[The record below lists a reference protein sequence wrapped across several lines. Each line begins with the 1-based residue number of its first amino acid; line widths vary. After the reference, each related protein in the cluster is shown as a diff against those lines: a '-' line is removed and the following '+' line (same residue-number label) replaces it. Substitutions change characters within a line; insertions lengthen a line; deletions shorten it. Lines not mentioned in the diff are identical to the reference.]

1 MPQRPLH
8 DRPTRHPPDGTLALP
23 VCKTAPMISD
33 SVPWRE
39 HLWKAATALERRANS
54 ARWSER
60 TSFLVERDL
69 LNGMFAIRRLIE
81 SAKTSSNLPSERV
94 SCGMHPLTG
103 QVPRIY
109 DRWSFWEHY
118 DMESKQQT
126 QLTVR
131 ALVAL
136 FIHSFVFDFHPTI
149 EDEPATIWVVSD
161 RDRHKRLYSVSFAQV
176 VALFRRVGSEDVI
189 FRAGPFDESAV
200 RLSQH
205 DMVDAGFAAYEPFPY
220 VFDSNASMSQ
230 LRAAFPSLDWS
241 PLVGDR

>member
-1 MPQRPLH
+1 
-8 DRPTRHPPDGTLALP
+8 
-23 VCKTAPMISD
+23 MISD

-39 HLWKAATALERRANS
+39 HLWKAAAALERRAGS
-54 ARWSER
+54 TRWSDR

-81 SAKTSSNLPSERV
+81 SAKTSSNLPAERV
-94 SCGMHPLTG
+94 SCGVHPLTG
-103 QVPRIY
+103 QVPGTY

-131 ALVAL
+131 SLVTL
-136 FIHSFVFDFHPTI
+136 FIHSFVLDFYPTS
-149 EDEPATIWVVSD
+149 EDDQAKIWVVSD
-161 RDRHKRLYSVSFAQV
+161 RDRHKRLYSVSFEQV

-189 FRAGPFDESAV
+189 FRAGAFDESAV

-205 DMVDAGFAAYEPFPY
+205 DMVDAGFATYKPFPH
-220 VFDSNASMSQ
+220 ASESDVPIGQ
-230 LRAAFPSLDWS
+230 LKAAFPSLDWS
-241 PLVGDR
+241 PLTVDLPDAGSECGSG